1 MEPKIK
7 NKKEARRKRIK
18 MRIRK
23 KIRGTTDKP
32 RLCVFRSDK
41 EIYAQIIDDSQNIT
55 IMAVSS
61 LCKELK
67 DLKMTKTDK
76 AREVGKLIAQKAL
89 DADIKTVIF
98 DRNGYL
104 YHGRVKAL
112 AEGAREKGL
121 KF

>member
-32 RLCVFRSDK
+32 LLCVFRSDK

>member
-1 MEPKIK
+1 MKPKIK
-7 NKKEARRKRIK
+7 NKKEAIRKRIK
-18 MRIRK
+18 LRIRTK
-23 KIRGTTDKP
+23 RRGTTDKP

>member
-1 MEPKIK
+1 
-7 NKKEARRKRIK
+7 

>member
-1 MEPKIK
+1 
-7 NKKEARRKRIK
+7 
-18 MRIRK
+18 
-23 KIRGTTDKP
+23 
-32 RLCVFRSDK
+32 
-41 EIYAQIIDDSQNIT
+41 
-55 IMAVSS
+55 MAVSS